1 MLVSACFIVAYTSQ
15 NLKDPGKGSQQPEVT
30 KDKQENQQQT
40 RKAGTTSISQ
50 EQPSTDRNN
59 QQQPAKTLNNQQQ
72 NQNTTKNN
80 QEFSWFLPVV
90 VLCFWLLLLVP
101 GIIHSRIFLFP
112 IGPAETRRNNQEQA
126 AGR

>member
-1 MLVSACFIVAYTSQ
+1 VLVSACFIVAYTSQ
-15 NLKDPGKGSQQPEVT
+15 NFKDPGKGSQQPEVT

-40 RKAGTTSISQ
+40 RKAGTTSINQ

-72 NQNTTKNN
+72 NQNTTSSN
-80 QEFSWFLPVV
+80 QEPVV

-101 GIIHSRIFLFP
+101 GIIHSRILLFP
-112 IGPAETRRNNQEQA
+112 IGPETRRNNQEQA